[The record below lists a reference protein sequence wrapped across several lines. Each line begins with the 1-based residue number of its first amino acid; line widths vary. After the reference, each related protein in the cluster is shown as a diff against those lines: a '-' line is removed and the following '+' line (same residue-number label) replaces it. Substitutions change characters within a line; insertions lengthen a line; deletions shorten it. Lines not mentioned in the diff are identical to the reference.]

1 MLEKPIEEEEEEE
14 EEEKNQRIKSNIDF
28 SMIVSTQ

>member
-1 MLEKPIEEEEEEE
+1 MLEKPIEEE

>member
-1 MLEKPIEEEEEEE
+1 MLEKPIEEEEEE